1 MLSYN
6 SFAKKLAIKPSGQV
20 TCYKIII
27 DQVRISLADSGEFF
41 GLSRTEGLVRVEAP
55 DAFEQA
61 LAAQDFM
68 APGNAPGKF
77 MGHIEQG
84 AVAIGDFRI

>member
-6 SFAKKLAIKPSGQV
+6 SFAKTLAIKPSGQV

-27 DQVRISLADSGEFF
+27 DQVRISLTDSCEFF
-41 GLSRTEGLVRVEAP
+41 GLSLTEGLKRVEAP

-61 LAAQDFM
+61 LSAQDFM
-68 APGNAPGKF
+68 ASSNAPSKF

>member
-6 SFAKKLAIKPSGQV
+6 SFAKTLAIKPSGQV
-20 TCYKIII
+20 TFDKIII

-41 GLSRTEGLVRVEAP
+41 GLSSAKCLMGVEAP
-55 DAFEQA
+55 DAFEQT

>member
-6 SFAKKLAIKPSGQV
+6 SFAKTLAIKPSGQV

-41 GLSRTEGLVRVEAP
+41 GLSRTEGLMWVEAP

-61 LAAQDFM
+61 LATKDFM
-68 APGNAPGKF
+68 APSNAPGKF
-77 MGHIEQG
+77 MGYIEQG